1 MCVGSMSACL
11 LGGSLFDRLVSNLKP
26 FSQFTLTENDIGDR
40 AQFTEVA
47 GGLVKRPD
55 AIDPWSHML
64 PVVKA
69 SIHWKLARWHNEE
82 V

>member
-1 MCVGSMSACL
+1 MCGQHVRVSTRGITV
-11 LGGSLFDRLVSNLKP
+11 DRLVSNLKP

-40 AQFTEVA
+40 AQFTELA
-47 GGLVKRPD
+47 GGLVKRPH
-55 AIDPWSHML
+55 AIDPWSHVL

-69 SIHWKLARWHNEE
+69 SIHWKLARWPSEE